1 MVGALN
7 NWGKGTVDFVTKLI
21 EDYPIE
27 EGSVKITNID
37 EYMEFLYDKAYASI
51 SPNVW
56 AHNDLH
62 PGNFFVRDAPE
73 GTPLEERLLFIDYD
87 NSEFG
92 TRNFD
97 MTYYLLNSDV
107 FFQNFQIFKDFLVQ
121 RGGAVLRFPDSIR
134 PGVQ

>member
-107 FFQNFQIFKDFLVQ
+107 FFPNFQFFFKIF
-121 RGGAVLRFPDSIR
+121 
-134 PGVQ
+134 